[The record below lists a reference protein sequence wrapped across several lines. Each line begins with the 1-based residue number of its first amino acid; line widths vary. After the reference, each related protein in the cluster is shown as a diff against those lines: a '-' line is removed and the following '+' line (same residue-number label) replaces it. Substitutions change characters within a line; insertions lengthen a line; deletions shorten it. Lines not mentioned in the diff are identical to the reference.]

1 MIPSWWGEFSSIPIF
16 GSGSRFEL
24 VIVSLMFGGFGGS
37 LILGG
42 MTVGC
47 SANSGGNARSLG
59 GCWIIPLGYVSM
71 TSSFSFLSGSLTTVG
86 IAFRA
91 TGGAFTIVGTF
102 A

>member
-16 GSGSRFEL
+16 GSGSGFEL
-24 VIVSLMFGGFGGS
+24 VIVSLTFGGFGGG

-47 SANSGGNARSLG
+47 NANSGGNTRSLG
-59 GCWIIPLGYVSM
+59 SCWIIPLGNVSM
-71 TSSFSFLSGSLTTVG
+71 IFPFSFLSGSLTTVG
-86 IAFRA
+86 VAFYD
-91 TGGAFTIVGTF
+91 TVGAFAIVGAF